1 MAATYLTLQGSPCC
15 IPIDLYSF
23 LMQESLYVAKQ
34 RNNVILHHTQPL
46 YERVR
51 RKPGEKQRCRV
62 FLPFLPLQAVPTAP
76 GLVRSRQKGAV

>member
-1 MAATYLTLQGSPCC
+1 MHSL
-15 IPIDLYSF
+15 DLYSF
-23 LMQESLYVAKQ
+23 LTQESLYVAKQ
-34 RNNVILHHTQPL
+34 GNSAILHHTQPL
-46 YERVR
+46 CEGVR